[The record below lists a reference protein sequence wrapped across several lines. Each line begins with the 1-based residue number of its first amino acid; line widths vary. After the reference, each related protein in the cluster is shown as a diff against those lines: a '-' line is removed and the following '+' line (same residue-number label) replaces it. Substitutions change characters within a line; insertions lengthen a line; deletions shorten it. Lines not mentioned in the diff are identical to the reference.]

1 MFRNL
6 SLIARL
12 SLIFFA
18 FTLINVLL
26 FWLATGSNQM
36 RLIAEKASLEM
47 HRTIV
52 GVEQRLV
59 QITRS
64 NTALQKV
71 ETYKGIAARNPILPA
86 FHGKS
91 GKVPPELMG
100 FHIISGTGAVLTA
113 WPEGNTLRELPPE
126 ELQNIVKT
134 LRLREFNNEPFF
146 AVPDVLRYT
155 LTVYIPF
162 ANDRG
167 QDLLLRAGFSMESM
181 KTELSRL
188 MRLGA
193 SIVVLLL
200 LLQFALGFFLYR
212 LIVRPLIRLRV
223 ASEITGRG
231 EFYQLPGYDKRRDE
245 IGTLVKSFNKM
256 SADIR
261 DQKETIRNNFE
272 EIRSRDEMMQHELM
286 IAQHIQKSIFP
297 RAGFPH
303 ANAMEYRPLYAV
315 SGDFYDVYNF
325 AGGAT
330 GYLVCDASGHG
341 VPAALLTMMAKS
353 AFSTFAK
360 PEKTAGE
367 IMAAVNKH
375 MAESLEMTGQYLTAF
390 YFQLSEGKMQYCNAT
405 HPEPIVVDTQ
415 GNVARLKSN
424 GFYVGMLTDTP
435 FEFETSEIPVKKGV
449 KIVVYTDGI
458 TEAKN
463 PDGAQFG
470 TERLTDVVA
479 RNKLSTA
486 VEIRAAILADLAQF
500 TGTAKPDD
508 DLTLL
513 VLEF

>member
-52 GVEQRLV
+52 GVEQKLT
-59 QITRS
+59 QIARD
-64 NTALQKV
+64 NALLQKV
-71 ETYKGIAARNPILPA
+71 ETYKTPAGKNAILPA
-86 FHGKS
+86 FYEKAD
-91 GKVPPELMG
+91 KAPPELLS
-100 FHIISGTGAVLTA
+100 FHIISGTGAVLSA
-113 WPEGNTLRELPPE
+113 WPEGVNLRELAPE
-126 ELQNIVKT
+126 DLQNIVKT

-146 AVPDVLRYT
+146 AVPDVLAYT
-155 LTVYIPF
+155 LSVYIPF
-162 ANDRG
+162 ANDHG
-167 QDLLLRAGFSMESM
+167 QDLLLRAVFSMQSM

-212 LIVRPLIRLRV
+212 LIVRPLVRLRV

-231 EFYQLPGYDKRRDE
+231 DFYQLPGYEKRRDE
-245 IGTLVKSFNKM
+245 IGSLVGAFNKM

-261 DQKETIRNNFE
+261 DQKETIRQNFE
-272 EIRSRDEMMQHELM
+272 EIRSRDETMQHELM

-303 ANAMEYRPLYAV
+303 ASAMEYRPLYAV

-325 AGGAT
+325 ADGST

-353 AFSTFAK
+353 AFSSFAN
-360 PEKTAGE
+360 PENAAGK
-367 IMAAVNKH
+367 ILAAVNKH

-390 YFQLSEGKMQYCNAT
+390 YFHVAHGKLQYCNAT
-405 HPEPIVVDTQ
+405 HPEPIIVDVD
-415 GNVARLKSN
+415 GNVSRLKSN
-424 GFYVGMLTDTP
+424 GFYVGMLAEAP
-435 FEFETSEIPVKKGV
+435 FEFESGEIAVKKGV

-458 TEAKN
+458 TEARN
-463 PDGAQFG
+463 PDGAQYG

-486 VEIRAAILADLAQF
+486 LEIRTAILADLADF
-500 TGTAKPDD
+500 AGTAKPDD

>member
-52 GVEQRLV
+52 GVEQKLT
-59 QITRS
+59 QITRA
-64 NTALQKV
+64 NAALQK
-71 ETYKGIAARNPILPA
+71 TDAYKDAAGRNAILPA
-86 FHGKS
+86 FHDKKGAT
-91 GKVPPELMG
+91 PRELLA
-100 FHIISGTGAVLTA
+100 FNIISGTGAVLAA
-113 WPEGNTLRELPPE
+113 WPDGNTLRELPPE

-146 AVPDVLRYT
+146 AVPDVLGYT

-162 ANDRG
+162 AQDRG
-167 QDLLLRAGFSMESM
+167 QDVLLRAVFSMQSM

-231 EFYQLPGYDKRRDE
+231 DFYQLPGFEKRHDE
-245 IGTLVKSFNKM
+245 IGTLVRSFNKM

-261 DQKETIRNNFE
+261 DQKETIHKNFE
-272 EIRSRDEMMQHELM
+272 EIRSRDETMQHELM

-297 RAGFPH
+297 RADFPH

-325 AGGAT
+325 TDGST

-353 AFSTFAK
+353 AFSTFAG

-390 YFQLSEGKMQYCNAT
+390 YFQVSHGKIQYCNAT
-405 HPEPIVVDTQ
+405 HPEPIIVDADS
-415 GNVARLKSN
+415 NVTRLKSN
-424 GFYVGMLTDTP
+424 GFYVGMMTETP
-435 FEFETSEIPVKKGV
+435 FEFETGEIALKKGV
-449 KIVVYTDGI
+449 KVVIYTDGI

-463 PDGAQFG
+463 PQSVQYG
-470 TERLTDVVA
+470 TERLTEVVA
-479 RNKLSTA
+479 RNKLSSA
-486 VEIRAAILADLAQF
+486 AEIRAAILTDLAQF
-500 TGTAKPDD
+500 AETAKPDD

>member
-1 MFRNL
+1 
-6 SLIARL
+6 
-12 SLIFFA
+12 
-18 FTLINVLL
+18 
-26 FWLATGSNQM
+26 M

-52 GVEQRLV
+52 GVEQKLS
-59 QITRS
+59 QATKT
-64 NTALQKV
+64 NTALQKA
-71 ETYKGIAARNPILPA
+71 EAYKSGAGRSAALPV
-86 FHGKS
+86 FHDKS
-91 GKVPPELMG
+91 GKIPAELQS
-100 FHIISGTGAVLTA
+100 FQIVSGAGAILTN
-113 WPEGNTLRELPPE
+113 WPEGNSLRELPPE

-134 LRLREFNNEPFF
+134 LRLREFNNEPFY
-146 AVPDVLRYT
+146 AVPDVLAYA

-162 ANDRG
+162 ANDQG
-167 QDLLLRAGFSMESM
+167 QELLLRAVFSMQSM

-231 EFYQLPGYDKRRDE
+231 DFYQLPGYEKRRDE
-245 IGTLVKSFNKM
+245 IGSLVGAFNKM

-261 DQKETIRNNFE
+261 DQKETIRQSFE
-272 EIRSRDEMMQHELM
+272 EIRSRDETMQHELM

-297 RAGFPH
+297 RASFPH
-303 ANAMEYRPLYAV
+303 ASAMEYRPLYAV

-325 AGGAT
+325 ADGST

-353 AFSTFAK
+353 AFSSFAA
-360 PEKTAGE
+360 PENAAGK
-367 IMAAVNKH
+367 IMAAVNRH

-390 YFQLSEGKMQYCNAT
+390 YFHVTQGKLQYCNAT
-405 HPEPIVVDTQ
+405 HPEPIIVDVD

-424 GFYVGMLTDTP
+424 GFYVGMLTEAP
-435 FEFETSEIPVKKGV
+435 FEFESAEIAVKKGV

-458 TEAKN
+458 TEARN
-463 PDGAQFG
+463 PEGAQYG
-470 TERLTDVVA
+470 TERLTDVVS
-479 RNKLSTA
+479 RNKLCSA
-486 VEIRAAILADLAQF
+486 GEIRSAILTDLAQF

>member
-1 MFRNL
+1 MFRNV

-52 GVEQRLV
+52 GVEQRLN
-59 QITRS
+59 QLTRT
-64 NTALQKV
+64 NGALQLADS
-71 ETYKGIAARNPILPA
+71 YKDISRAKTILAVFDDKQGKTPA
-86 FHGKS
+86 
-91 GKVPPELMG
+91 ELMG
-100 FHIISGTGAVLTA
+100 FNIVSGTGGVLA
-113 WPEGNTLRELPPE
+113 GWPETSKLRELPPE
-126 ELQNIVKT
+126 ELQNVVKT

-146 AVPDVLRYT
+146 AVPDVLGYT

-162 ANDRG
+162 AQDRG
-167 QDLLLRAGFSMESM
+167 QDLLLRAVFSMQSM
-181 KTELSRL
+181 KTELARL

-200 LLQFALGFFLYR
+200 LLQFALGFLLYR
-212 LIVRPLIRLRV
+212 VIVRPLIRLRV

-231 EFYQLPGYDKRRDE
+231 EFYQLPGYEKRRDE
-245 IGTLVKSFNKM
+245 IGTLVSAFNKM

-261 DQKETIRNNFE
+261 DQKETIRENFE
-272 EIRSRDEMMQHELM
+272 EIRSRNETMQHELM

-297 RAGFPH
+297 RVDFPH

-325 AGGAT
+325 ADGTTA
-330 GYLVCDASGHG
+330 YLVCDASGHG

-353 AFSTFAK
+353 AFSTFANADSS
-360 PEKTAGE
+360 AGK
-367 IMAAVNKH
+367 IMAAVNRH
-375 MAESLEMTGQYLTAF
+375 MADSLEMTGQYLTAF
-390 YFQLSEGKMQYCNAT
+390 YFQVGRGVLQYCNAT
-405 HPEPIVVDTQ
+405 HPEPIIVAAD
-415 GNVARLKSN
+415 GNVSRLKSN
-424 GFYVGMLTDTP
+424 GFYVGMMAETP
-435 FEFETSEIPVKKGV
+435 FEFETGEIAVSKGV
-449 KIVVYTDGI
+449 KIVIYTDGI
-458 TEAKN
+458 TEARN
-463 PDGAQFG
+463 PAGEQFG
-470 TERLTDVVA
+470 TERLTEVVS
-479 RNKLSTA
+479 RNKQSSA
-486 VEIRAAILADLAQF
+486 ADIRTAILNDLAQF
-500 TGTAKPDD
+500 AEATKPDD

>member
-1 MFRNL
+1 M
-6 SLIARL
+6 
-12 SLIFFA
+12 
-18 FTLINVLL
+18 
-26 FWLATGSNQM
+26 
-36 RLIAEKASLEM
+36 
-47 HRTIV
+47 
-52 GVEQRLV
+52 
-59 QITRS
+59 
-64 NTALQKV
+64 
-71 ETYKGIAARNPILPA
+71 
-86 FHGKS
+86 
-91 GKVPPELMG
+91 
-100 FHIISGTGAVLTA
+100 
-113 WPEGNTLRELPPE
+113 
-126 ELQNIVKT
+126 QNIVKT

-146 AVPDVLRYT
+146 AVPDVLGYT

-162 ANDRG
+162 AHDRG
-167 QDLLLRAGFSMESM
+167 QDVLLRAVFSMQSM

-231 EFYQLPGYDKRRDE
+231 DFYQLPGYEKRHDE
-245 IGTLVKSFNKM
+245 IGTLVRSFNKM

-261 DQKETIRNNFE
+261 DQKETIRKNFE
-272 EIRSRDEMMQHELM
+272 EIRSRDETMQHELM

-297 RAGFPH
+297 RADFPH
-303 ANAMEYRPLYAV
+303 ASAMEYRPLYAV

-325 AGGAT
+325 ADGST

-353 AFSTFAK
+353 AFSSFAR

-390 YFQLSEGKMQYCNAT
+390 YFQVSHGKIQYCNAT
-405 HPEPIVVDTQ
+405 HPEPIIVDAE
-415 GNVARLKSN
+415 GNVTRLKSN
-424 GFYVGMLTDTP
+424 GFYVGMMAEAP
-435 FEFETSEIPVKKGV
+435 FEFETGEITLKKGG
-449 KIVVYTDGI
+449 KIVIYTDGI

-463 PDGAQFG
+463 PQSAQYG
-470 TERLTDVVA
+470 TERLTEVVA
-479 RNKLSTA
+479 RNKLSSAT
-486 VEIRAAILADLAQF
+486 EIRAAILADLAQF
-500 TGTAKPDD
+500 AETAKPDD